1 MIVKD
6 YLNNIFKTMDRGER
20 MIVKDYLNNIF
31 ETMDN
36 RKVGQDIFNFVDSDL
51 LDKYYINMYGNRT
64 LSNIAT
70 NLTVEELADVLNNM
84 FSSKWNNIILN
95 YLDSENLLTNY
106 KETITELSTN
116 NITTDNTRNDTNK
129 VSAYNDVDFVN
140 SNENMAVENMVTG
153 NKGNKETIRTKIK
166 EVDFYD
172 KVNKYLTDFNIYN
185 IMIIDINSVVT
196 LNILN

>member
-1 MIVKD
+1 MKVKD
-6 YLNNIFKTMDRGER
+6 YLNNIFK
-20 MIVKDYLNNIF
+20 
-31 ETMDN
+31 TMDN

-64 LSNIAT
+64 LSNMAS
-70 NLTVEELADVLNNM
+70 NLTVEELADILNNM

-106 KETITELSTN
+106 KETITEITTN
-116 NITTDNTRNDTNK
+116 SMTTDNTRTDTNK
-129 VSAYNDVDFVN
+129 VSAYNDDDFVN
-140 SNENMAVENMVTG
+140 SDENIAVENIVTD
-153 NKGNKETIRTKIK
+153 NEGNKETIRTKIK

-185 IMIIDINSVVT
+185 IMTIDINSVAT

>member
-1 MIVKD
+1 MKVNE
-6 YLNNIFKTMDRGER
+6 YLT
-20 MIVKDYLNNIF
+20 NIF

-36 RKVGQDIFNFVDSDL
+36 IKPNQDIFNFVDSSL
-51 LDKYYINMYGNRT
+51 LDKYYINMFGNRT
-64 LSNIAT
+64 LSNIGS
-70 NLTVEELADVLNNM
+70 NLTVKELADVLNNM

-116 NITTDNTRNDTNK
+116 NITTDNTRTDTNK

-140 SNENMAVENMVTG
+140 SDENMAAENTVTD

-172 KVNKYLTDFNIYN
+172 KVIKYLTDFNIYN
-185 IMIIDINSVVT
+185 IMVIDINSVVT

>member
-6 YLNNIFKTMDRGER
+6 YLNNIFKTMD
-20 MIVKDYLNNIF
+20 NIKP
-31 ETMDN
+31 N
-36 RKVGQDIFNFVDSDL
+36 QDIFNFVDSSL
-51 LDKYYINMYGNRT
+51 LDKYYINMFGNRT
-64 LSNIAT
+64 LSTIGS

-129 VSAYNDVDFVN
+129 VSAYNDEDFVN
-140 SNENMAVENMVTG
+140 SDENTAVENIVTG

>member
-1 MIVKD
+1 MKVKD
-6 YLNNIFKTMDRGER
+6 YLNNIFKTMD
-20 MIVKDYLNNIF
+20 
-31 ETMDN
+31 N
-36 RKVGQDIFNFVDSDL
+36 RKTGQDIFNFVDSDL

-64 LSNIAT
+64 LSNMAS
-70 NLTVEELADVLNNM
+70 NLTVEELADILNNM

-106 KETITELSTN
+106 KETITEITTN
-116 NITTDNTRNDTNK
+116 SMTTDNTRTDTNK
-129 VSAYNDVDFVN
+129 VSAYNDEDFVN
-140 SNENMAVENMVTG
+140 SDENIAVENIVTD
-153 NKGNKETIRTKIK
+153 NEGNKETIRTKIK

-185 IMIIDINSVVT
+185 IMTIDINSVAT

>member
-1 MIVKD
+1 MKVNE
-6 YLNNIFKTMDRGER
+6 YLT
-20 MIVKDYLNNIF
+20 NIF

-36 RKVGQDIFNFVDSDL
+36 IKPNQDIFNFVDSSL
-51 LDKYYINMYGNRT
+51 LDKYYINMFGNRT
-64 LSNIAT
+64 LSTIGS

-140 SNENMAVENMVTG
+140 SDENMAVENMVTG

>member
-6 YLNNIFKTMDRGER
+6 YLNNIFK
-20 MIVKDYLNNIF
+20 
-31 ETMDN
+31 TMDN

-64 LSNIAT
+64 LSNIT
-70 NLTVEELADVLNNM
+70 SNLTVEELADVLNNM

-116 NITTDNTRNDTNK
+116 NINTDNTRTDTNK

-140 SNENMAVENMVTG
+140 NDENTAVENTVTG
-153 NKGNKETIRTKIK
+153 NEGSKETTKTKIK

>member
-6 YLNNIFKTMDRGER
+6 YLNNIFKTMD
-20 MIVKDYLNNIF
+20 NIKP
-31 ETMDN
+31 N
-36 RKVGQDIFNFVDSDL
+36 QDIFNFVDSSL
-51 LDKYYINMYGNRT
+51 LDKYYINMFGNRT
-64 LSNIAT
+64 LSTIGS

-140 SNENMAVENMVTG
+140 SDENMAVENMVTG

>member
-1 MIVKD
+1 MKVNE
-6 YLNNIFKTMDRGER
+6 YLTN
-20 MIVKDYLNNIF
+20 LF

-36 RKVGQDIFNFVDSDL
+36 IKPNQDIFNFVDSSL
-51 LDKYYINMYGNRT
+51 LDKYYINMFGNRT
-64 LSNIAT
+64 LSNIGS

-116 NITTDNTRNDTNK
+116 NITTDNTRTDTNK
-129 VSAYNDVDFVN
+129 VSAYND
-140 SNENMAVENMVTG
+140 ENFINNDENTAVENMVRD
-153 NKGNKETIRTKIK
+153 NEGNKETIRTKIK

-172 KVNKYLTDFNIYN
+172 KVIKYLTDFNIYN
-185 IMIIDINSVVT
+185 IMVIDINSVVT

>member
-1 MIVKD
+1 MKVKEC
-6 YLNNIFKTMDRGER
+6 LTN
-20 MIVKDYLNNIF
+20 LF

-36 RKVGQDIFNFVDSDL
+36 KKVGQDIFNFVDSKL

-64 LSNIAT
+64 VSNIAT
-70 NLTVEELADVLNNM
+70 NLSVEELADILNNM

-106 KETITELSTN
+106 KETITELTTN
-116 NITTDNTRNDTNK
+116 NMTTDDTRTDTNK
-129 VSAYNDVDFVN
+129 VSAYNDEDFVN
-140 SNENMAVENMVTG
+140 NDENITVENIVTG
-153 NKGNKETIRTKIK
+153 NEGNKEIIRTKIK

-185 IMIIDINSVVT
+185 IMAIDINSVIT

>member
-1 MIVKD
+1 MKVKE
-6 YLNNIFKTMDRGER
+6 YLNNIFK
-20 MIVKDYLNNIF
+20 
-31 ETMDN
+31 TMDN

-64 LSNIAT
+64 LSNMAS
-70 NLTVEELADVLNNM
+70 NLTVEELADILNNM

-106 KETITELSTN
+106 KETITEITTN
-116 NITTDNTRNDTNK
+116 NMITDNTRTNTNK
-129 VSAYNDVDFVN
+129 VSAYNDDDFVN
-140 SNENMAVENMVTG
+140 SDENMSVENIVTD
-153 NKGNKETIRTKIK
+153 NEGNKETIRTKIK

-185 IMIIDINSVVT
+185 IMTTDINSVVA

>member
-1 MIVKD
+1 MIVKE
-6 YLNNIFKTMDRGER
+6 YLTN
-20 MIVKDYLNNIF
+20 LF
-31 ETMDN
+31 ETMDTIKPN
-36 RKVGQDIFNFVDSDL
+36 QDIFNFVDSSL
-51 LDKYYINMYGNRT
+51 LDKYYINMFGNRT
-64 LSNIAT
+64 LSNIGSS
-70 NLTVEELADVLNNM
+70 LPVEELADVLNNM

-116 NITTDNTRNDTNK
+116 NINTDNNRTDTNK
-129 VSAYNDVDFVN
+129 VNAYNDENFVN
-140 SNENMAVENMVTG
+140 NDENIAVENMVRNNEG
-153 NKGNKETIRTKIK
+153 SKETTRTKIK

-185 IMIIDINSVVT
+185 IMVTDINSVVT

>member
-1 MIVKD
+1 MKVNE
-6 YLNNIFKTMDRGER
+6 YLT
-20 MIVKDYLNNIF
+20 NIF

-36 RKVGQDIFNFVDSDL
+36 RKVGQDIFNFVDSSL
-51 LDKYYINMYGNRT
+51 LDKYYINMFGNRT
-64 LSNIAT
+64 LSTICS

-129 VSAYNDVDFVN
+129 VSAYNDEDFVN
-140 SNENMAVENMVTG
+140 SDENTAVENIVTD

>member
-1 MIVKD
+1 MRVK
-6 YLNNIFKTMDRGER
+6 NNL
-20 MIVKDYLNNIF
+20 YNIF

-36 RKVGQDIFNFVDSDL
+36 LKPNQEIFNFVDSKL

-64 LSNIAT
+64 VSNIAT
-70 NLTVEELADVLNNM
+70 NLSVEELADILNNM

-106 KETITELSTN
+106 KETITELTTN
-116 NITTDNTRNDTNK
+116 NMATDNTRTDTNK
-129 VSAYNDVDFVN
+129 VSAYNDEDFVN
-140 SNENMAVENMVTG
+140 NDENITVENIVTG
-153 NKGNKETIRTKIK
+153 NEGNKEIIRTKIK

-185 IMIIDINSVVT
+185 IMAIDINSVIT

>member
-1 MIVKD
+1 MKVKEC
-6 YLNNIFKTMDRGER
+6 LTN
-20 MIVKDYLNNIF
+20 LF
-31 ETMDN
+31 ETMD
-36 RKVGQDIFNFVDSDL
+36 KLQPGQDIFNFVDSKL

-64 LSNIAT
+64 LSNMAN
-70 NLTVEELADVLNNM
+70 NLTVEELADILNNM

-106 KETITELSTN
+106 KETITEISTS
-116 NITTDNTRNDTNK
+116 NITTDNTRTDTNK
-129 VSAYNDVDFVN
+129 VSAYNDDDFVN
-140 SNENMAVENMVTG
+140 SDENMAVENIVTD
-153 NKGNKETIRTKIK
+153 NEGNKETIRTKIK

-185 IMIIDINSVVT
+185 IMTIDINSVVT

>member
-1 MIVKD
+1 MKVKE
-6 YLNNIFKTMDRGER
+6 YLTNLFQTMDELQP
-20 MIVKDYLNNIF
+20 D
-31 ETMDN
+31 
-36 RKVGQDIFNFVDSDL
+36 QDIFNFVDSKL

-64 LSNIAT
+64 LSNMAT
-70 NLTVEELADVLNNM
+70 NLTVEELADILNNM

-106 KETITELSTN
+106 KEVITELTTN
-116 NITTDNTRNDTNK
+116 IMATDNTRTDTNK
-129 VSAYNDVDFVN
+129 VSAYNDEDFVN
-140 SNENMAVENMVTG
+140 SDENTTVENIVTD
-153 NKGNKETIRTKIK
+153 NEGNKEIIRTKIK

-185 IMIIDINSVVT
+185 IMIMDINSVLT